1 MAQVTTLPFWV
12 DPYSCGQPSCQ
23 KYVSIFMLYGGKNP
37 AEPDP
42 AVPETKKN
50 GHLVSS
56 TDVFSSNKGP
66 ATEGTTTSSS
76 YG

>member
-1 MAQVTTLPFWV
+1 
-12 DPYSCGQPSCQ
+12 
-23 KYVSIFMLYGGKNP
+23 MLYGGKNP